1 MGYDRRRRTGP
12 LPAWSRVNVPVIAA
26 VVSVVLTAALAWF
39 IGTRITYGWDE
50 VKRQRE
56 SDLAALKLFYECY
69 GKYFAAWK
77 MWDVYVTA
85 PRQKNHAFPAAD
97 PTAWT
102 LLRDAEAAEGGF
114 ESILMKLASEYATSE
129 QDRLLLASFRQGA
142 QSLREAMRSGE
153 ALRWKAQP
161 TSVDRPD
168 NEERRRL
175 EYRKYRAF
183 KALCEYVAVRLA
195 EGPAVARGRRRG
207 GPRRAGRSRDG
218 DRATLLLGIRPQR
231 AIDETN
237 AVAALI
243 EITQT
248 QNIGGRWYKIA
259 EDAFGLPKV
268 EAA

>member
-1 MGYDRRRRTGP
+1 
-12 LPAWSRVNVPVIAA
+12 VPVVAA
-26 VVSVVLTAALAWF
+26 VVSVVLTATLAWF

-56 SDLAALKLFYECY
+56 SDLAALKSFYECY
-69 GKYFAAWK
+69 GKFFAAWK
-77 MWDVYVTA
+77 TWEVYVKA
-85 PRQKNHAFPAAD
+85 SASKNRAFPATD

-114 ESILMKLASEYATSE
+114 ESILVKLASEYATSE

-142 QSLREAMRSGE
+142 QSLREAMRRGE
-153 ALRWKAQP
+153 SLSWKAQP
-161 TSVDRPD
+161 TSIDRPE
-168 NEERRRL
+168 NPERRRL

-195 EGPAVARGRRRG
+195 EGPAMTRR
-207 GPRRAGRSRDG
+207 PRQGGRSRD
-218 DRATLLLGIRPQR
+218 RNRPTWLLGIRPQR
-231 AIDETN
+231 AIDEAS

-248 QNIGGRWYKIA
+248 QNIGGRWYEIA
-259 EDAFGLPKV
+259 EEAFGLADV
-268 EAA
+268 EQA